1 MLFKISNLSTL
12 YSGQAARQRDACGAV
27 RSLLVFGIRDTQRR
41 GICSASK
48 QVHIWHI
55 PRCARDDS
63 RCKWSAKSTRHLQ
76 QKHKNLVPC
85 VAANCGTSRS
95 TYWWEEAHAPHKRTG
110 QGTCGRGLTLSRR
123 RTSRSRRSVCPE
135 EAAFATDRRVVKLE
149 TSETA
154 VSVDFQSKEP
164 RSTPQR
170 ITVILRHKERREISW
185 RDRSTPL
192 SKRDL

>member
-1 MLFKISNLSTL
+1 VARPLVSETPVAQFARYYYSLWYPRHAATRNLQCF
-12 YSGQAARQRDACGAV
+12 QAGTH
-27 RSLLVFGIRDTQRR
+27 L
-41 GICSASK
+41 
-48 QVHIWHI
+48 HI

-135 EAAFATDRRVVKLE
+135 EAAFATDRRVVKPE

-170 ITVILRHKERREISW
+170 ITVILRNKSAGRSVGGIDRR
-185 RDRSTPL
+185 P
-192 SKRDL
+192 